1 MVIAIALAIAALSL
15 SVAPAAAKSTFL
27 GKIAIILG
35 GLAVTGGVVYLAEK
49 LINLAKEVSY
59 LVAEIIVE
67 RYKKSRLEAGIKIG
81 LEQGRQEAAAQQKAW
96 EGWNR
101 RREQA
106 AANNQPFTE
115 PPPTFNLTPN
125 GH

>member
-1 MVIAIALAIAALSL
+1 M
-15 SVAPAAAKSTFL
+15 
-27 GKIAIILG
+27 
-35 GLAVTGGVVYLAEK
+35 
-49 LINLAKEVSY
+49 
-59 LVAEIIVE
+59 VAEIIVE

-96 EGWNR
+96 EDWNR

-106 AANNQPFTE
+106 AANNQSFTE